1 MFQIGEAKAKIAEL
15 NEKLQ
20 EKCTGSPK
28 GSAQS
33 VRSENSSGNSG
44 SPKGNKTL
52 MLELDFYSQFK
63 DRENLS
69 INEDMINPHIVLC
82 LNKMPENHCISSIA
96 CKINKADKTME
107 ISSKTHTSHEGKK
120 YNTLLRSAIMYAAKY
135 IKYKIS
141 ESRSRRKSKSKSKG
155 KTKSKSK
162 SKSGFMRVTKI
173 ISRSIN
179 PVSTLLLVKYFGAT
193 NDDLDEFIDENEY
206 DRSAITLDQIKEF
219 QQETIEDMTSS
230 EELEYMENNENFGEP
245 LLLTVKLLDSSVS
258 EKIQETF
265 ESTLKK
271 MTC

>member
-20 EKCTGSPK
+20 EKC
-28 GSAQS
+28 
-33 VRSENSSGNSG
+33 N
-44 SPKGNKTL
+44 NKL
-52 MLELDFYSQFK
+52 ALELDFYSQFK

-69 INEDMINPHIVLC
+69 INEDRINPHIVLC

-162 SKSGFMRVTKI
+162 SGFMRVTKI

-206 DRSAITLDQIKEF
+206 DRSTITLDQIKEF
-219 QQETIEDMTSS
+219 QQESTEDMTSS
-230 EELEYMENNENFGEP
+230 EELEYMENDENFGEP
-245 LLLTVKLLDSSVS
+245 LLLTVNLLDPDVA
-258 EKIQETF
+258 EKIEETF

>member
-20 EKCTGSPK
+20 EKCSI
-28 GSAQS
+28 SL
-33 VRSENSSGNSG
+33 RENSSENL
-44 SPKGNKTL
+44 KGNTQSETL
-52 MLELDFYSQFK
+52 ALELDFYSQFK
-63 DRENLS
+63 DRDNLS

-135 IKYKIS
+135 IKYKIG
-141 ESRSRRKSKSKSKG
+141 ESKSRRKSKSKSKTKG
-155 KTKSKSK
+155 KTKSKTK
-162 SKSGFMRVTKI
+162 SKSGLLRVTKI

-179 PVSTLLLVKYFGAT
+179 PISTLLLVKYFGAT
-193 NDDLDEFIDENEY
+193 NDDLDEFIDENDY
-206 DRSAITLDQIKEF
+206 DRATITLDQIKEF
-219 QQETIEDMTSS
+219 QQESTEDMTSS

-245 LLLTVKLLDSSVS
+245 LLLNVNLLDPDVA
-258 EKIQETF
+258 EKIQDTF
-265 ESTLKK
+265 DSTLKK
-271 MTC
+271 MSC

>member
-20 EKCTGSPK
+20 RKCNIS
-28 GSAQS
+28 
-33 VRSENSSGNSG
+33 
-44 SPKGNKTL
+44 L

-63 DRENLS
+63 DRDNLS

-120 YNTLLRSAIMYAAKY
+120 YNTLLRSAIMYAAKH

-141 ESRSRRKSKSKSKG
+141 ESKSRRKSKSKSKTKG
-155 KTKSKSK
+155 KTKSK

-193 NDDLDEFIDENEY
+193 NDDLDEFIDDNEY
-206 DRSAITLDQIKEF
+206 DRDSITLDQIKEF
-219 QQETIEDMTSS
+219 QQESTEDMTSS
-230 EELEYMENNENFGEP
+230 EELEYMENDENFGEP
-245 LLLTVKLLDSSVS
+245 LLLTVNLLDPDVA
-258 EKIQETF
+258 EKIEETF

>member
-1 MFQIGEAKAKIAEL
+1 MFQIREAKAKIAEL

-20 EKCTGSPK
+20 QKCNIS
-28 GSAQS
+28 
-33 VRSENSSGNSG
+33 
-44 SPKGNKTL
+44 L

-63 DRENLS
+63 DRDNLS
-69 INEDMINPHIVLC
+69 INEDLINPHIVLC

-141 ESRSRRKSKSKSKG
+141 KSTRKHKVKG
-155 KTKSKSK
+155 KTKGNCKS
-162 SKSGFMRVTKI
+162 RVAHVTKI

-179 PVSTLLLVKYFGAT
+179 PVSTLLLVKYFGAA

-206 DRSAITLDQIKEF
+206 DRSTITLDQIKEF
-219 QQETIEDMTSS
+219 QQETTDDMTSS
-230 EELEYMENNENFGEP
+230 EELEYMENDENFGEP

-271 MTC
+271 ITC

>member
-1 MFQIGEAKAKIAEL
+1 MFQIREAKEKIAEL

-20 EKCTGSPK
+20 RKCSI
-28 GSAQS
+28 S
-33 VRSENSSGNSG
+33 
-44 SPKGNKTL
+44 L

-63 DRENLS
+63 DRDNLS

-82 LNKMPENHCISSIA
+82 LNMMPENHCISSIA

-135 IKYKIS
+135 IKYKIG
-141 ESRSRRKSKSKSKG
+141 ESKSRRKTKSKSKTKG

-162 SKSGFMRVTKI
+162 SKSKSGLMRVTKI

-193 NDDLDEFIDENEY
+193 NDDLDEFIDDNEY

-219 QQETIEDMTSS
+219 QQESTEDMTSS
-230 EELEYMENNENFGEP
+230 EELEYMENDENFGEP
-245 LLLTVKLLDSSVS
+245 LLLTVNLLDPDVA

>member
-1 MFQIGEAKAKIAEL
+1 MFQIKEAKAKIAEL

-20 EKCTGSPK
+20 RKCSGNKGSPK
-28 GSAQS
+28 GSA
-33 VRSENSSGNSG
+33 
-44 SPKGNKTL
+44 L
-52 MLELDFYSQFK
+52 ALELDFYSKFK
-63 DRENLS
+63 DRNNLS

-141 ESRSRRKSKSKSKG
+141 KSTRKHKVKGKTKG
-155 KTKSKSK
+155 KTKSKN
-162 SKSGFMRVTKI
+162 KSGVAHVTKI

>member
-20 EKCTGSPK
+20 EKCNIS
-28 GSAQS
+28 
-33 VRSENSSGNSG
+33 
-44 SPKGNKTL
+44 L

-162 SKSGFMRVTKI
+162 SGFMRVTKI

-206 DRSAITLDQIKEF
+206 DRSTITLDQIKEF

>member
-1 MFQIGEAKAKIAEL
+1 MFQIREAKEKIAEL

-20 EKCTGSPK
+20 RKCSI
-28 GSAQS
+28 SL
-33 VRSENSSGNSG
+33 RENSSGNSG
-44 SPKGNKTL
+44 SPKGSTL
-52 MLELDFYSQFK
+52 MLELDFYSHFK
-63 DRENLS
+63 DRDNLS

-141 ESRSRRKSKSKSKG
+141 ESKSRRKSKSKSKTKGNTKG
-155 KTKSKSK
+155 KTKSKTK
-162 SKSGFMRVTKI
+162 SKSGLMRVTKI

-193 NDDLDEFIDENEY
+193 NDDLDEFIDDNEY
-206 DRSAITLDQIKEF
+206 DRDSITLDQIKEF
-219 QQETIEDMTSS
+219 QQESTEDMTSS
-230 EELEYMENNENFGEP
+230 EELEYMENDENFGEP
-245 LLLTVKLLDSSVS
+245 LLLTVNLLDPDVA
-258 EKIQETF
+258 EKIEETF

>member
-20 EKCTGSPK
+20 QKCNIS
-28 GSAQS
+28 
-33 VRSENSSGNSG
+33 
-44 SPKGNKTL
+44 L

-63 DRENLS
+63 DRDNLS
-69 INEDMINPHIVLC
+69 INEDLINPHIVLC

-120 YNTLLRSAIMYAAKY
+120 YNTLLRSAIMYAAKH

-141 ESRSRRKSKSKSKG
+141 ESKSRRKSKSKSKSKG
-155 KTKSKSK
+155 NTKSKTKSKT
-162 SKSGFMRVTKI
+162 KSGLMRVTKI

-206 DRSAITLDQIKEF
+206 DRDSITLDQIKEF
-219 QQETIEDMTSS
+219 QQESTEDMTSS
-230 EELEYMENNENFGEP
+230 EELEYMENDENFGEP
-245 LLLTVKLLDSSVS
+245 LLLTVNLLDPDVA
-258 EKIQETF
+258 EKIEETF

>member
-20 EKCTGSPK
+20 RKCNIS
-28 GSAQS
+28 
-33 VRSENSSGNSG
+33 
-44 SPKGNKTL
+44 L

-63 DRENLS
+63 DRDNLS

-162 SKSGFMRVTKI
+162 SGFMRVTKI

-206 DRSAITLDQIKEF
+206 DRSTITLDQIKEF

>member
-1 MFQIGEAKAKIAEL
+1 MFQIREAKEKIAEL

-20 EKCTGSPK
+20 RKCNIS
-28 GSAQS
+28 
-33 VRSENSSGNSG
+33 
-44 SPKGNKTL
+44 L
-52 MLELDFYSQFK
+52 ILELDFYSQFK
-63 DRENLS
+63 DRDNLS

-135 IKYKIS
+135 IKYKIG
-141 ESRSRRKSKSKSKG
+141 ESKSRRKSKSKSKSKG
-155 KTKSKSK
+155 KTKSKTKSK
-162 SKSGFMRVTKI
+162 SKSGLMRVTKI

-206 DRSAITLDQIKEF
+206 DRATITLDQIKEF
-219 QQETIEDMTSS
+219 QQESTEDMTSS
-230 EELEYMENNENFGEP
+230 EELEYMENDENFGEP
-245 LLLTVKLLDSSVS
+245 LLLTVNLLDPDVA
-258 EKIQETF
+258 EKIEETF